1 MPRMTASVRSIPVA
15 VALTAALML
24 LAVPV
29 ATAASEAA
37 IAGPGPATHP
47 FVELPK
53 CEYQDIKTRLRG
65 LKHWRKTLLDTNL
78 KVGRAYRPRNLVSTS
93 RAGVSGGG
101 TVRKFVI
108 DDLRA
113 MVKAARN
120 AGKRFK
126 VRSAYRSY
134 RYQLNTFN
142 YWVNQVGL
150 VKARKVSA
158 RPGHSEHQLGTT
170 LDLQSAGTNKA
181 PWNYDDW
188 AKTKAGRW
196 LKRHAWEYGFI
207 LSYPKGKASE
217 VCYSYEPWHYR
228 YVGRTMAKNVHDS
241 GQTLRMY
248 LWQNFESQ

>member
-1 MPRMTASVRSIPVA
+1 MPRTMSNKRTAPI
-15 VALTAALML
+15 TAT
-24 LAVPV
+24 LAVVLIFSAAPLGVV
-29 ATAASEAA
+29 AAMGAATEAE
-37 IAGPGPATHP
+37 PATHP
-47 FVELPK
+47 FVELPTCK
-53 CEYQDIKTRLRG
+53 YKDIKTRFRG
-65 LKHWRKTLLDTNL
+65 LGQWRKTLLDTNL
-78 KVGRAYRPRNLVSTS
+78 KVGRAYKPRNLVSTS
-93 RAGVSGGG
+93 KAGISGGG
-101 TVRKFVI
+101 TVRSFVI
-108 DDLRA
+108 GDLKA
-113 MVKAARN
+113 MTRAARN
-120 AGKRFK
+120 VGKPFK

-134 RYQLNTFN
+134 RNQVRTFN

-228 YVGRTMAKNVHDS
+228 YVGRAMAKNVHDS